1 MASYSL
7 PYRGPGYPDLTAV
20 AAEANRGLAGLAGM
34 QSAAW
39 QAREASAM
47 EAATNRREAR
57 KTELAVQSSFLD
69 SARQE
74 RLDNIQAARNYA
86 ELERT
91 TMQNKEAHLRVQQLQ
106 KARAEQEAR
115 EQYYSGLQAQ
125 NPAAAGAV
133 QLFESTASPF
143 LKLFS
148 AHALASSP
156 DVDISSLPARI
167 SEPLRTLVT
176 ESAEQR
182 TYGIGG
188 THQVTL
194 GQAFAGLKS
203 GKPADRIQVAAIGRS
218 LGANPQELRMAGLT
232 DGEIKAAEK
241 FSGLA
246 GNSLDADAAAGLS
259 RIRAI
264 DAKINSLNKWRE
276 RDPSRFDPAS
286 ETGAKNNAMLQDQ
299 IETLRVDR
307 DALVEGSV
315 GSETYDDLRRYWN
328 GGLVLSRREQFS
340 SFQNDLSAAI
350 AKVSAQA
357 RMLPGPVA
365 NAVRGEIAEAG
376 AAARVMQDSLDSDDP
391 RAPLVA
397 VQALLVNSSI
407 NRVFGMA
414 NMPGYTPQMFYTQRE
429 LGGPAA
435 GRKANELNEAG
446 AIEAKRAGAAFDN
459 LYLADPSD
467 DPRAPQVIDLEG
479 AVPRANQLKK
489 ELAEWDDKASGNT
502 PEDKQRKEK
511 QLKEIQ
517 GALEATGLGF
527 EEDGVFVETKEAV
540 DAALASG
547 TARPP
552 GELFAAWV
560 AESDAVTA
568 GLPGGQAASKMAQ
581 NISGFTSAHIYQAA
595 LPATYRGLSVKPKNV
610 SKSLSGTYRFASV
623 YQHTIPGTRKT
634 SARYADGWMP
644 PGVEFAAQSANHAVQ
659 VSFLRR
665 ALDALPEAADQA
677 AAEGSPQDSPMRKAQ
692 VTKFAKNLKEA
703 VAARDWLVGELEG
716 AENPRMMADV
726 RLSLAANPDARD
738 RMWKPLT
745 WVFTDGST
753 QASKLREELKRELGS
768 SYSSVIEYLGFQVT
782 EDGSVVGAGGG
793 VRSIAPMLG
802 IEEPQPKKA
811 PAGKATEGNPFVFG

>member
-1 MASYSL
+1 
-7 PYRGPGYPDLTAV
+7 
-20 AAEANRGLAGLAGM
+20 
-34 QSAAW
+34 
-39 QAREASAM
+39 
-47 EAATNRREAR
+47 
-57 KTELAVQSSFLD
+57 
-69 SARQE
+69 
-74 RLDNIQAARNYA
+74 
-86 ELERT
+86 
-91 TMQNKEAHLRVQQLQ
+91 
-106 KARAEQEAR
+106 
-115 EQYYSGLQAQ
+115 
-125 NPAAAGAV
+125 
-133 QLFESTASPF
+133 
-143 LKLFS
+143 
-148 AHALASSP
+148 
-156 DVDISSLPARI
+156 
-167 SEPLRTLVT
+167 
-176 ESAEQR
+176 
-182 TYGIGG
+182 
-188 THQVTL
+188 
-194 GQAFAGLKS
+194 
-203 GKPADRIQVAAIGRS
+203 
-218 LGANPQELRMAGLT
+218 MAGLT

-276 RDPSRFDPAS
+276 RDPSRFDPTS

-552 GELFAAWV
+552 GELLAAWV
-560 AESDAVTA
+560 AETDPMSET
-568 GLPGGQAASKMAQ
+568 
-581 NISGFTSAHIYQAA
+581 
-595 LPATYRGLSVKPKNV
+595 
-610 SKSLSGTYRFASV
+610 LSGKEAAAKVGRITSSMTSSKLNQALLPIRLGDTVAMPGKSALSKIGFFLATRSYGQVVRGTLGAAHTAI
-623 YQHTIPGTRKT
+623 YQHTIPGTKKT
-634 SARYADGWMP
+634 SAKYTDGYMP

-665 ALDALPEAADQA
+665 ALDALPEAAGQA
-677 AAEGSPQDSPMRKAQ
+677 VAEGSPQDSPMRKAQ